1 MKEPP
6 VIDIRECSDCG
17 TCLELCPSVFRKND
31 VSGFIEVQELPEYP
45 ENEIQEVISFCPK
58 GCITWENDGR
68 KSHYKDDLRKEPLSS
83 SREGPRSGGCGG
95 QRA

>member
-1 MKEPP
+1 VKEAP

-31 VSGFIEVQELPEYP
+31 VSGFIEVRELPEYP

-58 GCITWENDGR
+58 GCISWENDG
-68 KSHYKDDLRKEPLSS
+68 
-83 SREGPRSGGCGG
+83 
-95 QRA
+95 